1 MRHRFRSNPDAVRIV
16 REFMSEEAIV
26 APPRETGN
34 PQASPPPAKK
44 PSYRVLVVIAIL
56 LVIAAA
62 IVFSNRLGEKRAL
75 AKETEA
81 LAVPNVTVIQPKP
94 EPPEQDLVLPS
105 TLQAFIESPIY
116 ARTNGYL
123 AKWYKDIGSRV
134 IKGELLADIE
144 TPEVD
149 QELMQARATR
159 DQAEAQLNL
168 AKTSAQRWETLRKM
182 DAVAQQETDERSS
195 SYAQQQAALASAT
208 ANVRRLEQL
217 ESFKHI
223 YAPFTGVVTKRN
235 TDIGALIN
243 AGNSGNN
250 QELFVVA
257 QIDPIRVYVNV
268 PEIYAPSV
276 RHGVK
281 GKIELPAL
289 IGQQFSGSVVRTA
302 DAIDPATRTLL
313 TEIDVPN
320 RDGRLLPGSYAQV
333 HFDVN
338 VTAVRLS
345 VPVNALLFRSEGTR
359 AAVVGPD
366 GKVHLKQVVIGR
378 DYGTDVEIL
387 GGLNPRDSIVLNP
400 SDSLEE
406 GQVVHA
412 TGNANPPGQGGNQS

>member
-1 MRHRFRSNPDAVRIV
+1 
-16 REFMSEEAIV
+16 MSEEAVI
-26 APPRETGN
+26 APQKEMEAPEQW
-34 PQASPPPAKK
+34 PKKK
-44 PSYRVLVVIAIL
+44 PSYRLLVVLAIL
-56 LVIAAA
+56 LIIGAA
-62 IVFSNRLGEKRAL
+62 IAFSMRLGEKRAL

-81 LAVPNVTVIQPKP
+81 LAVPNVVVIQPKP
-94 EPPEQDLVLPS
+94 EPPQQDLELPS

-123 AKWYKDIGSRV
+123 AHWYKDIGSRV
-134 IKGELLADIE
+134 KKGELLADIE

-195 SYAQQQAALASAT
+195 GYAQQQAALASAT

-223 YAPFTGVVTKRN
+223 YAPFSGVIIRRN

-243 AGNSGNN
+243 AGNSGVN
-250 QELFVVA
+250 QELFVIA
-257 QIDPIRVYVNV
+257 QIDPIRVYVEV
-268 PEIYAPSV
+268 PEIYSPSV
-276 RHGVK
+276 RPGVK
-281 GKIELPAL
+281 GSIELQAL
-289 IGQQFSGSVVRTA
+289 AGQHFDGNVVRTA
-302 DAIDPATRTLL
+302 DAIDPATRTLR

-320 RDGRLLPGSYAQV
+320 HDGRLLPGSYAQV
-333 HFDVN
+333 HFGVN

-359 AAVVGPD
+359 AAVVGAD

-378 DYGTDVEIL
+378 DYGADVEIL
-387 GGLNPRDSIVLNP
+387 SGLDPRDSIILNP

-406 GQVVHA
+406 GQTVHVEQQA
-412 TGNANPPGQGGNQS
+412 PPPQKGNSPS